1 MGVAWSSGLGRRSG
15 GSRVSSVEHGATRP
29 VTAED
34 DPGAEH
40 KPSGARRVVHIVGA
54 VVVVLVLPALVIG
67 AFVGELGVS
76 AMFTGVL
83 LGAVGAKLGGTH
95 RMLYVAPALGV
106 AGGLGAYTAYDW
118 WWVALLAAAGVIAGA
133 GIRFGWFAA
142 LLMVPYAATFVTPV
156 STVTDAVIYGVILAI
171 ASLYGVV
178 LARRFGAPED
188 RGWRSPCPARRRR
201 GGGHVRTRSRCH
213 RGDRGGAGLDRALL
227 GSRAG
232 AHLGPVHHHGQ
243 TRPHPRQ
250 GARHR
255 ARNRRRRSRSPSS
268 RRLQPSSPR
277 SASSPSSS
285 RSRRP
290 RPTG

>member
-1 MGVAWSSGLGRRSG
+1 MFAVVGERLRERSAACCFQAIAAVLDDAATKWLAAVSSTSDDAVMGVAWSSGLGRRSG
-15 GSRVSSVEHGATRP
+15 GSRVGPVEHGATRA

-40 KPSGARRVVHIVGA
+40 KPSGVRRVLHIVGA

-76 AMFTGVL
+76 AMFTGVV

-95 RMLYVAPALGV
+95 RMLYVVPAIGV

-118 WWVALLAAAGVIAGA
+118 WWVALLAVAAVVTGA

-142 LLMVPYAATFVTPV
+142 LLMVPFAATFVTPV

-178 LARRFGAPED
+178 LAHWFGAPEIVD
-188 RGWRSPCPARRRR
+188 GDHLAPRVAAGVAVMFGLVL
-201 GGGHVRTRSRCH
+201 GG
-213 RGDRGGAGLDRALL
+213 
-227 GSRAG
+227 
-232 AHLGPVHHHGQ
+232 
-243 TRPHPRQ
+243 
-250 GARHR
+250 
-255 ARNRRRRSRSPSS
+255 
-268 RRLQPSSPR
+268 
-277 SASSPSSS
+277 
-285 RSRRP
+285 
-290 RPTG
+290 RPTIKITTDWTE